1 MIIYGPDRD
10 SFQYKEMDEE
20 TMQVFKELIAKID
33 EYNEKSTRSGDASSL
48 RLALEQSRDNNKE
61 TLKLVEA
68 NVAEIERL
76 NKRITE
82 LEDEVIYL
90 RQYRRAATSCQEC
103 YLDGFEDGLHTNK
116 AFLELQKRYSI
127 IEQGL
132 ATIKSYFKQNKIKST
147 TDVSSINLRKI
158 HKDIL
163 EIISD
168 VNKNLQGGGGAKN
181 ER

>member
-1 MIIYGPDRD
+1 MIIYGPNRD

-33 EYNEKSTRSGDASSL
+33 EYNEKSTQQGDEYSL

-90 RQYRRAATSCQEC
+90 RQNRRAATSCHEC
-103 YLDGFEDGLHTNK
+103 YMDGFDDGLHTNK
-116 AFLELQKRYSI
+116 AFLDLQKKYSI
-127 IEQGL
+127 LEQGL
-132 ATIKSYFKQNKIKST
+132 VTIKSYFKQNNAT
-147 TDVSSINLRKI
+147 SIADISHMNLSKVR
-158 HKDIL
+158 KDIL

-168 VNKNLQGGGGAKN
+168 VNKNLQGKKKIDD

>member
-33 EYNEKSTRSGDASSL
+33 EYNEKSNRSGDANSL

-90 RQYRRAATSCQEC
+90 RQYRKAATSCHEC
-103 YLDGFEDGLHTNK
+103 YMDGFEDGLHTNK
-116 AFLELQKRYSI
+116 AFLELQKKYSI

-132 ATIKSYFKQNKIKST
+132 ATIKSYFKQNKVKST
-147 TDVSSINLRKI
+147 TDVSGINLRKV

-168 VNKNLQGGGGAKN
+168 VNKNLQGRGGAKN